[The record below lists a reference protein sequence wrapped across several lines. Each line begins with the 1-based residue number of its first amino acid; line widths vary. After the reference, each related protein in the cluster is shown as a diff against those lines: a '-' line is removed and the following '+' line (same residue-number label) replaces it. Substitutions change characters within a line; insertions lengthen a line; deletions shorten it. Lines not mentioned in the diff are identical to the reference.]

1 MIAPRS
7 ALVTGAASG
16 IGRATAL
23 ALAADGWHVA
33 LGDIDEDGGAETARM
48 IDAAGGHARFVACDV
63 TSPEA
68 NARLAEAAREMG
80 PLEAAVLNAG
90 MEGPVAPLA
99 AIDADDLRRVLEVNV
114 MGVWHGL
121 QAVLGGML
129 EAGRGSIVA
138 VASVAGLG
146 GFPFHSPYAASKH
159 AVVGLVRTA
168 ALEAAASGVR
178 VNAVCPGFTDT
189 PMVDEGLEKMGQT
202 ADQLLRRIP
211 ARRLATPEEIAATV
225 AFLCSDASSY
235 VTGHALAVDGG
246 IIAG

>member
-48 IDAAGGHARFVACDV
+48 IEASGGHARFVACDV
-63 TSPEA
+63 TAPEA
-68 NARLAEAAREMG
+68 NVRLAEAAREMG

-99 AIDADDLRRVLEVNV
+99 SIDADDVRRVLDVNV

-146 GFPFHSPYAASKH
+146 GFPYHSPYAASKH

-168 ALEAAASGVR
+168 SLETAASGVR

-246 IIAG
+246 ILAG